1 MRRPSDLPI
10 FRPALLG
17 LLLTALAGC
26 GPKIMPMQVYTAFG
40 PGVKFDTAAATYAW
54 APTQTAAVAEL
65 ARDLPQLKD
74 LIVSAIEDEFAVK
87 GYELLTE
94 GALPPDFVV
103 SVDQADREEQVD
115 PMSFEAYYTA
125 LLALKI
131 IDPRTGFV
139 MYRGAAHIR
148 VNPHAPPDIRKATI
162 REAIR
167 RILEPFPPRGQM
179 V

>member
-1 MRRPSDLPI
+1 MRRISDLPI
-10 FRPALLG
+10 LRSVG
-17 LLLTALAGC
+17 LLVLLAGLAGC
-26 GPKIMPMQVYTAFG
+26 GPKNMPMQVYTAFG

-54 APTQTAAVAEL
+54 GPSQTAAVAEL

-74 LIVSAIEDEFAVK
+74 LIVSAIEDEFAAK
-87 GYELLTE
+87 GYELLTQ
-94 GALPPDFVV
+94 GALPPDFVI

-148 VNPHAPPDIRKATI
+148 VNPNATPDIRKSTI
-162 REAIR
+162 QEAIR
-167 RILEPFPPRGQM
+167 RILEPYPPRGQM
-179 V
+179 I

>member
-10 FRPALLG
+10 LRTVALAALLA
-17 LLLTALAGC
+17 ALAGC
-26 GPKIMPMQVYTAFG
+26 GPKVMPMQVYTAYG

-54 APTQTAAVAEL
+54 APSETAAVAEL
-65 ARDLPQLKD
+65 GRDLPQLKD
-74 LIVSAIEDEFAVK
+74 LIVTAIEDEFAAK
-87 GYELLTE
+87 GYELLTQ

-148 VNPHAPPDIRKATI
+148 VNPHASPDIRKRTI
-162 REAIR
+162 HEAIR

>member
-1 MRRPSDLPI
+1 MRRPNELPI
-10 FRPALLG
+10 LRSAALP
-17 LLLTALAGC
+17 LLLVALAGC
-26 GPKIMPMQVYTAFG
+26 GPRIMPMQVFTAFG
-40 PGVKFDTAAATYAW
+40 PGVKFDAAAATYAW

-74 LIVSAIEDEFAVK
+74 LIVSAIDDQFAAK

-115 PMSFEAYYTA
+115 PMTFEAYYMA
-125 LLALKI
+125 LLALKVT
-131 IDPRTGFV
+131 DPRTGFV

-148 VNPHAPPDIRKATI
+148 VNLNAPPEIRKATI
-162 REAIR
+162 EEAVR